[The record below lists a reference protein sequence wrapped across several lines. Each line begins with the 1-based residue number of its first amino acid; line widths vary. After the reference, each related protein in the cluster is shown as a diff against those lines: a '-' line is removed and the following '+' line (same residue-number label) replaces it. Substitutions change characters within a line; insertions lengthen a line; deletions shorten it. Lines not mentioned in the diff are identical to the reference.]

1 MTQNDYKQFDKQID
15 ALIKKMTLRQKIG
28 QLHQIMAPK
37 APEDVEYVKGLIKR
51 GEVGS
56 LILADTATAG
66 KDEQQPINAEYMNE
80 LQRCAVEQGPHG
92 IPLIYGRDVIHG
104 HHTVFP
110 IPLASAC
117 SFNPELI
124 EASFRAT
131 AKEASAAGIHWTF
144 APMLDLCHDPR
155 WGRIIE
161 CTGEDPY
168 VGACFARAAVRG
180 LQGDN
185 LTAEASLVACAKH
198 FLGYGYSEGGRDY
211 HRTELSDYTLY
222 NYVLP
227 AFRAAID
234 EGVGTVMSSFNDIGG
249 VPVSGSAHYLTEMLR
264 EKLGF
269 EGFVISDWDSVVHLI
284 NHGVA
289 EDRRECARQALTA
302 GIDMDM
308 ADHAYISHLE
318 ELVTSGELSEDCID
332 LAVRRVLR
340 VKMAKGLFDQPYI
353 TANAPDRSEHIR
365 LARALAAESM
375 ILLKNKNGTL
385 PLKKNAR
392 ITLSGEFAESVGTYL
407 GSWSLDGVLS
417 DAATLKNA
425 MTEAVTSEGGE
436 LNFIK
441 PDETTKDALSH
452 GDIIVLALGE
462 SHTVTGE
469 TTALADISLTES
481 QLKLA
486 KLAHNYGKPVIGV
499 IFGGRPICLG
509 AVEPYLDS
517 ILYAW
522 HAGTETAHAVTDIL
536 FGDSNPCGKAA
547 ITFLRSTGHI
557 PLYYNSTSDARG
569 LNCYYGGDISYLDT
583 PAQPMYPFGYGLSY
597 TRFELSDIRCE
608 KDRLKLED
616 IKSGEK
622 FKLSVKIKNIGNRSG
637 KETVQLYL
645 RDPVASMMRPWREL
659 KAWKKPELKAGEE
672 LTLTFELG
680 ADKLGF
686 YDGADNYLIE
696 RGKLEV
702 YIGDS
707 CLTENKTFIFIE

>member
-1 MTQNDYKQFDKQID
+1 MTQNNYKQFDERID
-15 ALIKKMTLRQKIG
+15 ALLKKMTLRQKIG
-28 QLHQIMAPK
+28 QLNQIMTPN
-37 APEDVEYVKGLIKR
+37 APEELEYVKELIRR
-51 GEVGS
+51 GEIGS

-66 KDEQQPINAEYMNE
+66 KDDQRPIDAEYMNE
-80 LQRCAVEQGPHG
+80 LQQCAVSEGPQG

-131 AKEASAAGIHWTF
+131 AREASAAGIHWTF

-168 VGACFARAAVRG
+168 VGACFARAAVKG
-180 LQGDN
+180 LQGAD
-185 LTAEASLVACAKH
+185 LTAEDSLVACAKH

-249 VPVSGSAHYLTEMLR
+249 TPVSGSAHYLTEMLR
-264 EKLGF
+264 DKLGF
-269 EGFVISDWDSVVHLI
+269 EGFVISDWDAVVHLI

-289 EDRRECARQALTA
+289 EDRRNCAGQALTA

-308 ADHAYISHLE
+308 VDRAYIDHLE
-318 ELVTSGELSEDCID
+318 ELVSSGELDEKYID

-340 VKMAKGLFDQPYI
+340 VKMAKGLFEKPYI
-353 TANAPDRSEHIR
+353 TASAPNRGEHIR

-375 ILLKNKNGTL
+375 ILLKNEGGTL
-385 PLKKNAR
+385 PLKRNVH
-392 ITLSGEFAESVGTYL
+392 ITLSGEFAESARAYL

-417 DAATLKNA
+417 DAATLKDA
-425 MTEAVTSEGGE
+425 MTEAVTSAGGE
-436 LNFIK
+436 LNFVRA
-441 PDETTKDALSH
+441 DEATEAALSR
-452 GDIIVLALGE
+452 GDVIVLALGE

-486 KLAHNYGKPVIGV
+486 KLAHDCKKPVVGV

-517 ILYAW
+517 ILYSW
-522 HAGTETAHAVTDIL
+522 HSGTETAHAAADIL

-547 ITFLRSTGHI
+547 ATFVRSPGHT
-557 PLYYNSTSDARG
+557 PLYYNSTPDARG
-569 LNCYYGGDISYLDT
+569 LNCYYGGSISYLDT

-597 TRFELSDIRCE
+597 TRFEISGISCE
-608 KDRLKLED
+608 EDRIKLED
-616 IKSGEK
+616 IMAGEK
-622 FKLSVKIKNIGNRSG
+622 FKLSVKLRNIGDRKG

-645 RDPVASMMRPWREL
+645 RDTVASMMRPWREL
-659 KAWKKPELKAGEE
+659 KAWKKQELSAGDE

-680 ADKLGF
+680 ADALGF
-686 YDGADNYLIE
+686 YDGRGNYLIE

-707 CLTENKTFIFIE
+707 CLTENKALIFIE